1 MLSLCGLYFSVLFHL
16 IYGEMCCLCR
26 LLAALFSFHIVFCM
40 VHRLYNSYFTT
51 LIFQNCQY
59 EHAKQTNRSRSLCV
73 YSLWHLIRFPQR
85 SIVFTL
91 NDVNNFDFQ
100 FPLFLCS
107 FEARI
112 KFVIHLMMTF
122 CSNAQSNRITLQERK
137 DEFQVYP
144 EQYRINKLE
153 TCWCS
158 WLTSNIWIKSWI
170 QTLWQKLIKC
180 EIKFWQNEGIFP
192 NSILMQY

>member
-1 MLSLCGLYFSVLFHL
+1 MLSLCVLYFSVLFHL

-26 LLAALFSFHIVFCM
+26 LLAAFFHLISFSVWFTGYTIRILRPLFFKIVNMSTRNKRIALSFC
-40 VHRLYNSYFTT
+40 
-51 LIFQNCQY
+51 
-59 EHAKQTNRSRSLCV
+59 
-73 YSLWHLIRFPQR
+73 SLWHLIRFPQR

-100 FPLFLCS
+100 FPLFSCS
-107 FEARI
+107 FKARI
-112 KFVIHLMMTF
+112 KFVIHLMMKF
-122 CSNAQSNRITLQERK
+122 CRNAQSKRITLLERK
-137 DEFQVYP
+137 DEFQVYL

-170 QTLWQKLIKC
+170 QTLWRKLIKC
-180 EIKFWQNEGIFP
+180 EIKFRQNEGIFS
-192 NSILMQY
+192 NSLLMQY